1 MNTLKIDNKI
11 SSIVIS
17 KFSQIIHLLL
27 GIKALTFFL
36 DPSSLGIYYI
46 ILTYVG
52 FYNLILLNPPSN
64 YLFRNL
70 YEYINLSRLK
80 ENFFNFFIYA
90 FFIALLSFFLLLI
103 ISVSNIIQMNIYLIL
118 TISVF
123 IYLDCITRNMLNYL
137 LVIDDYKYYGIY
149 SLILNLGSLCVALVL
164 LISFKDLLYWF
175 LGLTLFQLII
185 VPLLINKLPK
195 EKYNFKI
202 NNYFD
207 SVQIKYITPLFLA
220 NIFIWFQSQG
230 FRFLIE
236 NNYDLKILG
245 LISVGLFVSNGIFA
259 TLESLMTQYFNP
271 IIYKKMSSS
280 EVYDVIELL
289 FQNSIIIL
297 TPIIFI
303 LTIFNDEIFL
313 IVSSTEYFIA
323 SSILIYGGI
332 SEIIRI
338 ASNVLRYFTFKNKKT
353 QLNLYGNIIG
363 SISFLIAFF
372 SMISFEY
379 NFIKVVGFS
388 LVISNLS
395 TFILLIFSLKRFNS
409 LVLIIM
415 NNKLNILYLI
425 FIFLMI
431 TRINDFLFSKILITV
446 LIIVYIIYNVNST
459 ILNVK
464 KYNNTSS
471 RPSKG

>member
-1 MNTLKIDNKI
+1 M
-11 SSIVIS
+11 
-17 KFSQIIHLLL
+17 
-27 GIKALTFFL
+27 
-36 DPSSLGIYYI
+36 
-46 ILTYVG
+46 
-52 FYNLILLNPPSN
+52 
-64 YLFRNL
+64 LFR
-70 YEYINLSRLK
+70 S
-80 ENFFNFFIYA
+80 
-90 FFIALLSFFLLLI
+90 
-103 ISVSNIIQMNIYLIL
+103 
-118 TISVF
+118 
-123 IYLDCITRNMLNYL
+123 
-137 LVIDDYKYYGIY
+137 
-149 SLILNLGSLCVALVL
+149 
-164 LISFKDLLYWF
+164 
-175 LGLTLFQLII
+175 
-185 VPLLINKLPK
+185 
-195 EKYNFKI
+195 
-202 NNYFD
+202 
-207 SVQIKYITPLFLA
+207 
-220 NIFIWFQSQG
+220 
-230 FRFLIE
+230 
-236 NNYDLKILG
+236 
-245 LISVGLFVSNGIFA
+245 
-259 TLESLMTQYFNP
+259 
-271 IIYKKMSSS
+271 
-280 EVYDVIELL
+280 
-289 FQNSIIIL
+289 
-297 TPIIFI
+297 
-303 LTIFNDEIFL
+303 
-313 IVSSTEYFIA
+313 YFIA